1 MHVYFK
7 KILQI
12 RCKCSE
18 LDISII
24 NFEYLEIYTLLTNH
38 TTRKNIL
45 ESSLPSNMNSYLIND
60 PMNSYFKNSDC
71 SNVSKTL

>member
-1 MHVYFK
+1 MNLTSVF
-7 KILQI
+7 
-12 RCKCSE
+12 
-18 LDISII
+18 I
-24 NFEYLEIYTLLTNH
+24 NFEYLEIYSLLTNH

-45 ESSLPSNMNSYLIND
+45 ESILRSNMYSYLIND

>member
-7 KILQI
+7 KTLQI
-12 RCKCSE
+12 RCKCGE

>member
-1 MHVYFK
+1 MNLTSVF
-7 KILQI
+7 I
-12 RCKCSE
+12 
-18 LDISII
+18 D
-24 NFEYLEIYTLLTNH
+24 FEYLEIYSLLTNH

-45 ESSLPSNMNSYLIND
+45 ESILRSNMYSYLIND

>member
-12 RCKCSE
+12 RCKCGE

-60 PMNSYFKNSDC
+60 PMNSYLKNSDC

>member
-1 MHVYFK
+1 MYFK

-12 RCKCSE
+12 RSKCSE

-38 TTRKNIL
+38 TTRKNML

-60 PMNSYFKNSDC
+60 PMNSYLKNSDC
-71 SNVSKTL
+71 FNVSKTL

>member
-1 MHVYFK
+1 MYFK

-12 RCKCSE
+12 RCKYSE

>member
-1 MHVYFK
+1 MYFK

-45 ESSLPSNMNSYLIND
+45 ESSLPSNINSYLIND